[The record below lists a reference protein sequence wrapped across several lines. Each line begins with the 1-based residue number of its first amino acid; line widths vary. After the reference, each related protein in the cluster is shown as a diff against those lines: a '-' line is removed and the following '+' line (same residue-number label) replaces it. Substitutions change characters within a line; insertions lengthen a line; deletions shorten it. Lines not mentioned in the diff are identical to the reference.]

1 MFGLAII
8 SVICVNIFVLAVSNS
23 TLATESAKG
32 SEVSEEE
39 KSEINLANIQTPEQ
53 KEEDERLII
62 DEAEQS
68 YNRIMNTS
76 DIT

>member
-53 KEEDERLII
+53 KEEDEKLK
-62 DEAEQS
+62 EQWKS
-68 YNRIMNTS
+68 HFNQLLTES
-76 DIT
+76 GK

>member
-23 TLATESAKG
+23 ILTTESAKA

-53 KEEDERLII
+53 KEEDEKLK
-62 DEAEQS
+62 EQWKS
-68 YNRIMNTS
+68 HFNQLLS
-76 DIT
+76 ESGK

>member
-53 KEEDERLII
+53 KEEDELK
-62 DEAEQS
+62 EQWKS
-68 YNRIMNTS
+68 HFNQLLS
-76 DIT
+76 ESGK

>member
-23 TLATESAKG
+23 TLATESAKW

-53 KEEDERLII
+53 KEEDEKLK
-62 DEAEQS
+62 EQWKS
-68 YNRIMNTS
+68 HFNQLLS
-76 DIT
+76 ESGK